1 MVDSNVVSAWVNAY
15 RKAWESNEPDDIRA
29 LFTEDAVYRTEP
41 YEDDA
46 WRGHDEI
53 VAGWLDGRDEPGDT
67 EFTWSPLVSEGD
79 IATVTGVT
87 HYDDATYSNLWVI
100 RFTEDG
106 RASEFTEWY
115 MTHPEDE

>member
-1 MVDSNVVSAWVNAY
+1 MVDSSVVSAWVDGY

-41 YEDDA
+41 YDDG

-67 EFTWSPLVSEGD
+67 EFSWSPLISEGD
-79 IATVTGVT
+79 VATITYTLVYTGAGDRGLANNACVPAEEAQ
-87 HYDDATYSNLWVI
+87 DSSP
-100 RFTEDG
+100 R
-106 RASEFTEWY
+106 
-115 MTHPEDE
+115 